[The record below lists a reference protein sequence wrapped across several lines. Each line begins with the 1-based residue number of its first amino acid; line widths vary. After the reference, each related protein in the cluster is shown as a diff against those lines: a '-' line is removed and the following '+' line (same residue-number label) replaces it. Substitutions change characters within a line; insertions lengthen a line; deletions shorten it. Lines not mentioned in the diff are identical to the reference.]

1 VVRRADGPPP
11 PERERFADPPRRDV
25 PEARS
30 RADDASE
37 LSLDALEEVIGGLER
52 AWITPGGHPGP
63 PQSGL

>member
-11 PERERFADPPRRDV
+11 PERERFADPRRDV
-25 PEARS
+25 TEARS

-37 LSLDALEEVIGGLER
+37 LSLDMLEEVIGGLER

-63 PQSGL
+63 PQSDL

>member
-1 VVRRADGPPP
+1 MRRADGPPP
-11 PERERFADPPRRDV
+11 PERDRFAAPPRRDV

-52 AWITPGGHPGP
+52 AWITPGGHLGP
-63 PQSGL
+63 LPSDL